1 LRKKHNSKKLTKNK
15 WQKCYFDKTR
25 LFQPV
30 KIPTLVY
37 VFEKMYRNGFS
48 CPFVDVVD
56 SLEINLLFGE
66 RGFVMAAEKL
76 ILD

>member
-1 LRKKHNSKKLTKNK
+1 
-15 WQKCYFDKTR
+15 
-25 LFQPV
+25 
-30 KIPTLVY
+30 
-37 VFEKMYRNGFS
+37 MYRNGFS